1 MPSGRKVIYFDVD
14 GTLVDYEAD
23 ACRAFG
29 KACEHAA
36 ESHPQLAES
45 LTYDVF
51 RRARDATYIEHGD
64 TGLPLM
70 DWYAHC
76 MRAALQSVDVFDNE
90 LARRMGELY
99 AKFRNTTLEE
109 FEDVLEVI
117 PKLADRHELGLIS
130 NGSSTLRGL
139 KIDGFFKYS
148 VYARDVGHEKPS
160 SEIFKVAAKTACCDK
175 REIICVG
182 DGQHTDILG
191 ARNAGIEM
199 VWINRTRA
207 RLLQGIPRPDHEI
220 EDLRDLIEIAGT

>member
-1 MPSGRKVIYFDVD
+1 MPSKRKVIYFDVD

-29 KACEHAA
+29 KAGEHATQC
-36 ESHPQLAES
+36 HPRIADR
-45 LTYDVF
+45 LTDEVF
-51 RRARDATYIEHGD
+51 QRARDATYIEHGD

-99 AKFRNTTLEE
+99 AEFRNTTLEE

-117 PKLADRHELGLIS
+117 PKLADNFELGLIS
-130 NGSSTLRGL
+130 NGSSTLQGL
-139 KIDGFFKYS
+139 RIDGFFKYS
-148 VYARDVGHEKPS
+148 VYARDVGYEKPS
-160 SEIFKVAAKTACCDK
+160 VDIFRVAAETACCD
-175 REIICVG
+175 RHEIIVVG

-191 ARNAGIEM
+191 ARNAGIEV

-220 EDLRDLIEIAGT
+220 QDLRDLIEIAGT